1 MTIVNLLLLKCAIP
15 PRSSPINKVLASQL
29 VERSLNQVRLFF
41 NSCPRS
47 FFEPY
52 SGLKRNETSAPAPN
66 SNGDVDTNLKECR
79 LKSAQFRY
87 ARHNLFAN
95 HFFIKSELFKYLAI
109 VRLEALGLDN
119 TVEWIINDAHLL
131 SFELGSNIT
140 TSPYFVDLM
149 KKEKQ
154 EENQH
159 ISLIMN
165 QIFCKYVITSAPTI
179 FSYLII

>member
-1 MTIVNLLLLKCAIP
+1 MTIVNLLLLKCALP
-15 PRSSPINKVLASQL
+15 PKSFPTNKILASQL

-52 SGLKRNETSAPAPN
+52 SGRRRNETPVPAPN

-87 ARHNLFAN
+87 ARRNLFAN
-95 HFFIKSELFKYLAI
+95 PLFIKSELFEYLVI

-119 TVEWIINDAHLL
+119 TVECH
-131 SFELGSNIT
+131 
-140 TSPYFVDLM
+140 
-149 KKEKQ
+149 
-154 EENQH
+154 
-159 ISLIMN
+159 
-165 QIFCKYVITSAPTI
+165 
-179 FSYLII
+179 